1 MKTIFNKLLAFALM
15 CAIACNVGC
24 KDYDDDI
31 NAVNDRIDQLQGSI
45 VLKTDFDSL
54 KASVSALESSC
65 VSEAE
70 LADALKAYA
79 KPADITA
86 ALNAAQ
92 QAMDKAI
99 GEIED
104 AIAALESSA
113 SKHQTADQ
121 VAATVENMLKSYK
134 TWADVEA
141 YIKQQISSIVTGLTE
156 AEVKAMLAQY
166 VETGDLHEAILGWTG
181 DELKDFLTAEAL
193 KAYVTDEALVKA
205 LESYLTA
212 EDIEDFLTEDA
223 VKSLIAAADNSEAL
237 KEDIIEALTGEDG
250 VVTIAVSDLKAAIDA
265 LVKRVDELE
274 KKTKVQSIV
283 WVPSTQNEVRYN
295 YITLT
300 DATVVRL
307 AKEVVDEADTTKTN
321 TVYTPFVVSNASAT
335 LKFKVTPAAAAKDI
349 TLENVSIDMQKVT
362 RSEDAELFTI
372 TSVKGDESGIL
383 TVKVEA
389 PDYDAL
395 KETLAYAVGAELPII
410 SLNVSMDG
418 VENCASNYI
427 MVNSVQSQNI
437 ASLRYGNMVDG
448 EFVQI
453 AGGSVTDY
461 YNNTNAITIF
471 PAGQFYL
478 YNSYSQVYHELPE
491 GLEAEVKSHEVM
503 TTLKP
508 GTSSEFKAADH
519 YTYGSNEAGYYIQLD
534 GSKEFVGSNFMVG
547 YDYILT
553 GEDGTLKQGMTL
565 RQLFIASMPTEG
577 SLKGIEPYKISKV
590 FDGTN
595 NFLFPT
601 GVTRNDVKKAL
612 WEANKDVYAPYGFN
626 EASFGAA
633 ITMTAWETDSEYE
646 FNPDFGLSEIIV
658 RADGAANQAWVG
670 KGVQTLNIVCELD
683 GQKVS
688 VPFEVELTL
697 PEVTLNANGLYV
709 VDGVAKANAAWV
721 NGEYVVENKPIT
733 VAYSAATEA
742 KNVVLS
748 YTIGEDLTNFKGV
761 APEIVNGELVW
772 NEWNG
777 LSINVK
783 VDAYLAN
790 NSSVSLASATF
801 AVEIASP
808 VGKLAAEN
816 AEVKSA
822 DPKDVTIAELFSLPM
837 AGVGADK
844 NVNILADAAYMS
856 AVGGEIEYKV
866 NIPADAAS
874 IVKNNSGVLTFAST
888 SLQLQSD
895 VNVEVVATFTDRFTG
910 EEQTATSV
918 VTLKK

>member
-141 YIKQQISSIVTGLTE
+141 YIKQQISSIATGLTE

-295 YITLT
+295 YIELNGYTYIN
-300 DATVVRL
+300 L
-307 AKEVVDEADTTKTN
+307 AKDVVDEADTTKTN
-321 TVYTPFVVSNASAT
+321 TVYTPFVVSNTSAT

-349 TLENVSIDMQKVT
+349 TLENVSIDMQKTT
-362 RSEDAELFTI
+362 RSEDAELLTI
-372 TSVKGDESGIL
+372 TSVEGDESGIL

-389 PDYDAL
+389 PDYDAV
-395 KETLAYAVGAELPII
+395 YAATNQSSQKPMI

-427 MVNSVQSQNI
+427 MVNRTFGMNYAQ
-437 ASLRYGNMVDG
+437 LKYGNMVDG

-478 YNSYSQVYHELPE
+478 YNSSTQVYHELPE

-503 TTLKP
+503 ATLKP

-534 GSKEFVGSNFMVG
+534 GSKEFVGSTFMVG

-553 GEDGTLKQGMTL
+553 GEDGTLKQGMTI
-565 RQLFIASMPTEG
+565 RQLFVASMPTEG

-590 FDGTN
+590 FDGN
-595 NFLFPT
+595 NNYFFWT
-601 GVTRNDVKKAL
+601 GVKQMDVKKAL
-612 WEANKDVYAPYGFN
+612 WAANKAVYEPYGFS
-626 EASFGAA
+626 EASFCAA
-633 ITMTAWETDSEYE
+633 VSMRGWETDSEYE
-646 FNPDFGLSEIIV
+646 FNYTWSNDEIIV
-658 RADGAANQAWVG
+658 IAYGANQAWAG